1 MKVIL
6 LKDIPKIGRRN
17 AIVDVN
23 EGYARNFLIPKR
35 FAEIATDKAIAHL
48 NHIAEL
54 ARVDRD
60 IEDSLLKKVLSDLS
74 SKDLVIEE
82 KANEA
87 GHLFKGINQILIAE
101 ALNKEFRVNIDP
113 KYIKLDKPLK
123 TVGDYVIQVDIEG
136 KTGTFKLTI
145 KNKTS

>member
-17 AIVDVN
+17 AVVDVN

-35 FAEIATDKAIAHL
+35 FAEIATDKAVAHL
-48 NHIAEL
+48 KHIAEL
-54 ARVDRD
+54 ARIDKD
-60 IEDSLLKKVLSDLS
+60 IEDSLLKKVLLDLN
-74 SKDLVIEE
+74 SKNLVIEE

-87 GHLFKGINQILIAE
+87 GHLFKGINQSLISE

-136 KTGTFKLTI
+136 KTGDFKLTI